1 MNRSFSSF
9 VTLVLASFLFVLTG
23 CDQVEAPLGEY
34 GASESVS
41 PASVAAPFALTGFA
55 VPESAQYDPIDD
67 VYYVSNINGPF
78 QQDGFISRIGPAA
91 SGDISG
97 EPGYQWI
104 TGLNS
109 PTGLALQG
117 DLLHV
122 VDRDGLYTFA
132 IDRAAGTASPAG
144 FVPLGGEGSFLN
156 DVCVARDGTIYV
168 TDTGLDLATGPTGT
182 DAIYRI
188 RYDKVSTLLAG
199 THLEGP
205 NGCYVD
211 GANVYWTTFFSNRL
225 YRTNPSG
232 RVFTAATLPEGGID
246 SVVRVRGSF
255 YLSSW
260 DGSAVYRTSLGGS
273 HATVIASVETPGD
286 MGYDAKRDRLLVP
299 SVFSGDG
306 SVHVVPLR

>member
-1 MNRSFSSF
+1 M
-9 VTLVLASFLFVLTG
+9 
-23 CDQVEAPLGEY
+23 
-34 GASESVS
+34 
-41 PASVAAPFALTGFA
+41 
-55 VPESAQYDPIDD
+55 
-67 VYYVSNINGPF
+67 
-78 QQDGFISRIGPAA
+78 
-91 SGDISG
+91 
-97 EPGYQWI
+97 
-104 TGLNS
+104 
-109 PTGLALQG
+109 ALQG

-132 IDRAAGTASPAG
+132 IDRATGTASPAG
-144 FVPLGGEGSFLN
+144 FVALGGEGSLLN
-156 DVCVARDGTIYV
+156 DVCIGNDGTIYV
-168 TDTGLDLATGPTGT
+168 TDTALDVATFTPTGA

-188 RYDKVSTLLAG
+188 RYGEVSTLLAG
-199 THLEGP
+199 THLQGP

-246 SVVRVRGSF
+246 SVVRVGGSF

-273 HATVIASVETPGD
+273 QGTQVASVETPGD
-286 MGYDAKRDRLLVP
+286 MGYDARRHRLLVP
-299 SVFSGDG
+299 SVFSADG